1 MVELNY
7 CDKHWVIECC
17 VLTEQTICNPLR
29 NHSATWPKHSYDVF
43 KSFDCLIKGKSM
55 TLRSIF
61 L

>member
-29 NHSATWPKHSYDVF
+29 NHSATWPILNNSNLF
-43 KSFDCLIKGKSM
+43 KAFVNFNKGKSIY
-55 TLRSIF
+55 LR